1 MGCMRRVL
9 VVLTLLFWRTCS
21 AQPPAYDVVI
31 QGGRI
36 VDGTGAPW
44 FLADL
49 AIRGD
54 AIVAIGRLSGAD
66 AALRIDA
73 RGMTVAPGFLD
84 IHTHA
89 RRGIFEAPTAENYIR
104 QGVTTLM
111 EGQDGSSPLPLRRF
125 LEKLAGTPISVNFGM
140 LTGQGSIREAVIGLE
155 NRPATQAEI
164 EKMKALARQAMLEG
178 AFGLSTGLFYV
189 PGNYTPTEEVVQLA
203 RVAGELGGV
212 HISHMRE
219 EASGVLDSVRE
230 TIRIGE
236 EGGLPTQVTH
246 HKIIGVSNW
255 GRSRETLRLVE
266 EARVRGVDVTIDQYP
281 YTASASGLTALFPQ
295 WAQAGGYSALLRRLA
310 DPQQRAKIKAEI
322 VNRIQNDRGGGDPK
336 NVVMASCSFD
346 ESLAGKNLA
355 QLTQRRGLPVSFEN
369 AAETAMEM
377 IRKGGCQVI
386 FHAISEE
393 DVVRIMRSR
402 FTMIAS
408 DGEIPIFGRGVP
420 HPRSYGTF
428 VRVLGRYVRERKA
441 VTLEEAV
448 RKMTSLPAARLR
460 LPDRGLL
467 RPGMKADVAVFDA
480 ARVTDKATFLNPHQY
495 AEGVRDVL
503 VNGKPVILNG
513 KVTEERPGRVLY
525 GPAYRRN

>member
-1 MGCMRRVL
+1 M
-9 VVLTLLFWRTCS
+9 
-21 AQPPAYDVVI
+21 
-31 QGGRI
+31 
-36 VDGTGAPW
+36 
-44 FLADL
+44 
-49 AIRGD
+49 
-54 AIVAIGRLSGAD
+54 
-66 AALRIDA
+66 
-73 RGMTVAPGFLD
+73 
-84 IHTHA
+84 
-89 RRGIFEAPTAENYIR
+89 
-104 QGVTTLM
+104 
-111 EGQDGSSPLPLRRF
+111 
-125 LEKLAGTPISVNFGM
+125 
-140 LTGQGSIREAVIGLE
+140 
-155 NRPATQAEI
+155 
-164 EKMKALARQAMLEG
+164 
-178 AFGLSTGLFYV
+178 
-189 PGNYTPTEEVVQLA
+189 
-203 RVAGELGGV
+203 
-212 HISHMRE
+212 
-219 EASGVLDSVRE
+219 
-230 TIRIGE
+230 
-236 EGGLPTQVTH
+236 
-246 HKIIGVSNW
+246 
-255 GRSRETLRLVE
+255 
-266 EARVRGVDVTIDQYP
+266 
-281 YTASASGLTALFPQ
+281 
-295 WAQAGGYSALLRRLA
+295 
-310 DPQQRAKIKAEI
+310 

-346 ESLAGKNLA
+346 ESLAGKDLA

-420 HPRSYGTF
+420 HPRSYGAF

-480 ARVTDKATFLNPHQY
+480 ARVADKATFLNPHQY

-503 VNGKPVILNG
+503 VNGKPIILNG